1 MPGTCGIFLRMSD
14 SSLIGKRKLDHI
26 EICAEEKLERIT
38 YSARTTLLECI
49 ELLPL
54 YFPTRSIDKIETKI
68 QFLSTT
74 INAPIMVSAM
84 TGGIDI
90 ARKMNRILASAC
102 QQLGIPL
109 AFGSGRIMIED
120 PSTAPSF
127 KVRDLAPGIPIIA
140 NVGIAQAEVLPVE
153 KLKWLVEEMEAD
165 ALAIHINFA
174 MEAFQP
180 EGNRQPATVVETIL
194 RIKSEVNF
202 PIIIKEVGAGF
213 SPQQLELLKQCGAD
227 WIDVAGAGGTN
238 WIKIETLRSDPRTG
252 MTVGPF
258 NEWGFPTAASV
269 MWAVKA
275 GHEKIIASG
284 GITNGLEAAKAMAIG
299 ARICGIALP
308 ILRKLLAE
316 GEDAMLDYLKAT
328 IDQLKIAAYLCGI
341 SSVKQFSNVPFV
353 LSGKLKDWISP

>member
-1 MPGTCGIFLRMSD
+1 MSEKD
-14 SSLIGKRKLDHI
+14 LIGKRKLDHI

-38 YSARTTLLECI
+38 YNRRTTLLECI

-54 YFPTRSIDKIETKI
+54 CFPTHSIDRIETKI
-68 QFLSTT
+68 QFLSAT

-84 TGGIDI
+84 TGGIEQ
-90 ARKMNRILASAC
+90 AGRMNRVLASAC

-120 PSTAPSF
+120 PSTARSF
-127 KVRDLAPGIPIIA
+127 KVREIAPSIPLIA
-140 NVGIAQAEVLPVE
+140 NIGIAQAEVLPVD

-165 ALAIHINFA
+165 ALAIHVNFA

-180 EGNRQPATVVETIL
+180 EGNRQPAAVVETIL

-202 PIIIKEVGAGF
+202 PVIVKEVGTGF

-238 WIKIETLRSDPRTG
+238 WIRIEALRGDARTG
-252 MTVGPF
+252 MTAAPF
-258 NEWGFPTAASV
+258 SEWGFPTAAGV

-284 GITNGLEAAKAMAIG
+284 GITSGLEAAKAMAIG
-299 ARICGIALP
+299 ARLCGIALP
-308 ILRKLLAE
+308 VLRKLFGE
-316 GEDAMLDYLKAT
+316 GEEAVLDYLET
-328 IDQLKIAAYLCGI
+328 MIDQLKTAAYLCGI
-341 SSVKQFSNVPFV
+341 GNVKQLGSVPFIIR
-353 LSGKLKDWISP
+353 GELKDWMSQ